1 MELITANWSELL
13 LGLITFLG
21 TYTGLTETEKDDKFL
36 DVVKRVVQA
45 IVFGSVIKGKVT
57 KK

>member
-21 TYTGLTETEKDDKFL
+21 TYTGLTTTEKDDKIL
-36 DVVKRVVQA
+36 DVAKRVVQA